1 MYLINSVQVEKKDFI
16 IPVENMGVWRG
27 DGVFEAIKIHDGY
40 PFAIDL
46 HIERLEKSC
55 SKVFFENID
64 YKKIKDDINFIAN
77 KYENGY
83 VRTLILNTGTA
94 CLAVDKTKQASIL
107 SRSLILILSSRTVSF
122 FSAPNLIRYFLV
134 TESSIPSFKSGT
146 YILLLLIQPNVNV
159 GPSNIISS
167 LFTRSASVNP
177 SCSADLV
184 WLIFIP
190 YEVDFVPILNVES
203 KS

>member
-64 YKKIKDDINFIAN
+64 YKKIKDDIIFIAN
-77 KYENGY
+77 KYERWLCSYINFTK
-83 VRTLILNTGTA
+83 RT
-94 CLAVDKTKQASIL
+94 K
-107 SRSLILILSSRTVSF
+107 
-122 FSAPNLIRYFLV
+122 
-134 TESSIPSFKSGT
+134 
-146 YILLLLIQPNVNV
+146 
-159 GPSNIISS
+159 
-167 LFTRSASVNP
+167 
-177 SCSADLV
+177 
-184 WLIFIP
+184 
-190 YEVDFVPILNVES
+190 
-203 KS
+203 